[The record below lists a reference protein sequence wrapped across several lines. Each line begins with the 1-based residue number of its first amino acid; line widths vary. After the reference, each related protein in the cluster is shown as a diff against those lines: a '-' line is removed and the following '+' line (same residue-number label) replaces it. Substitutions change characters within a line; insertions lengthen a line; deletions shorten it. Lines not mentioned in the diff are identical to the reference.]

1 MRAASSIARPRFL
14 SRSHPVSRQ
23 PRSLRHGSPNYLLM
37 ICGAMLVIGYLPGI
51 ILGHDGHTLLGQQLA
66 LYYANAKQVLQW
78 PTILINYTAG
88 PFLQIV
94 FVLLCGFSALGSG
107 FLLLYFLGKG
117 IFLGFCAANLFFTG
131 GLQDLVAYWFWTCL
145 PDLAFTAANLW
156 LTGYALRLS
165 QGVFQSVFLGG
176 APRGHLHAASRRL
189 LVRSGITLLISG
201 LIGILFSGLRLLLSF
216 LG

>member
-1 MRAASSIARPRFL
+1 MNDIQGYQNGPIETGASRAKEMSPRAYNL
-14 SRSHPVSRQ
+14 
-23 PRSLRHGSPNYLLM
+23 
-37 ICGAMLVIGYLPGI
+37 AM
-51 ILGHDGHTLLGQQLA
+51 
-66 LYYANAKQVLQW
+66 
-78 PTILINYTAG
+78 
-88 PFLQIV
+88 
-94 FVLLCGFSALGSG
+94 SAL
-107 FLLLYFLGKG
+107 